1 MDKRFKQLVL
11 ENLTP
16 EQPLGEAILKVS
28 SIGLHGPYNPLLR
41 SPKLGQLRPRPSA
54 LKSIL
59 GSHG

>member
-41 SPKLGQLRPRPSA
+41 SPKLG
-54 LKSIL
+54 
-59 GSHG
+59 